1 MKSRQETLMSTL
13 RHVYA
18 ASNKLGESVI
28 WHAASQRVLWI
39 DLYDPKLFIHDPVSH
54 ETIVRVINLK
64 APLGAIVVTTDPAL
78 LMITHAGGISTLDIE
93 TGATV
98 LFAAPEKNRDAV
110 IYNDCKVD
118 RFGRLWVGSS
128 HSKEVEPRGALW
140 CVFSNGE
147 CVLGDVGFAI
157 SNGPA
162 FSLDGKTM
170 YFNDSLGRTT
180 LAYDISADDP
190 YPRNRRVLIRYSE
203 AEGLPDGLTVDAED
217 CLWVAHWGGSRI
229 TRFSNSGERLQV
241 ISIPAP
247 QVTTVGFG
255 DADLKSLYVTS
266 ARDGLAAQAHEK
278 YPQSGDL
285 FVFKLEVGGV
295 PEPLFQVR

>member
-1 MKSRQETLMSTL
+1 MSTL

-18 ASNKLGESVI
+18 GCNKLGESVI
-28 WHAASQRVLWI
+28 WHAALQRVLWV
-39 DLYDPKLFIHDPVSH
+39 DLYDPKLFIHDPVTN
-54 ETIVRVINLK
+54 ETIVRIINLK
-64 APLGAIVVTTDPAL
+64 APLGAIVATTSPSI
-78 LMITHAGGISTLDIE
+78 LMITHSLGISTLDIE
-93 TGATV
+93 TGAMV

-118 RFGRLWVGSS
+118 RFGRLWIGSS

-140 CVFSNGE
+140 CLLSNSE
-147 CVLGDVGFAI
+147 CFLGDVGFAI

-162 FSLDGKTM
+162 FSLNGKIM

-180 LAYDISADDP
+180 FAYDISAGDP
-190 YPRNRRVLIRYSE
+190 YPRNRRVLIGYSE
-203 AEGLPDGLTVDAED
+203 EEGLPDGLTVDAED

-241 ISIPAP
+241 ISVPAP

-255 DADLKSLYVTS
+255 DADMKSLYVTS
-266 ARDGLAAQAHEK
+266 ARDGLSTKALEK
-278 YPQSGDL
+278 HPQSGDL
-285 FVFKLEVGGV
+285 FMVKLDVGGV
-295 PEPLFQVR
+295 PEQLFHLNSKTRR